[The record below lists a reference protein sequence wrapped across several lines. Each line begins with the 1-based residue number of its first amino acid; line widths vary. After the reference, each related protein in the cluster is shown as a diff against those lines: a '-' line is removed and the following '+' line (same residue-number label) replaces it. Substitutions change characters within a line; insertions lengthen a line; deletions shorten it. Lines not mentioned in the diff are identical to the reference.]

1 MEVDETLV
9 DLELVPVPSL
19 GTLTTGSLTGG
30 DLENL
35 GGETDGALDAKLLL
49 LSTVDEVVRE
59 LLEVLNGGASQ
70 GDPDLVDLGS
80 GDGASGVVFFF
91 SFRDVRA

>member
-1 MEVDETLV
+1 MQ
-9 DLELVPVPSL
+9 
-19 GTLTTGSLTGG
+19 LT
-30 DLENL
+30 
-35 GGETDGALDAKLLL
+35 
-49 LSTVDEVVRE
+49 

-91 SFRDVRA
+91 SFRDVRHLSVMRQR